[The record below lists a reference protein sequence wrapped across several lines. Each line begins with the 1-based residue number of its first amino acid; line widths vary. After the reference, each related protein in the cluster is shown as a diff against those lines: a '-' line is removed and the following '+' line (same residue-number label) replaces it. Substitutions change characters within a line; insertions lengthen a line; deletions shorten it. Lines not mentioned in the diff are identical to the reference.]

1 VPSATAVSFLLLPVP
16 AQCSLTLSDS
26 SPNASWHTD
35 YRDTAFVYFGGL
47 PYDLSEG
54 DVVTIFS
61 QYGEPV
67 FLKLARDQETGKSKG
82 FGWLKYED
90 QRSTDLAVDNLGGAQ
105 IGGRMISV
113 DHARYK
119 ARDDEDAEE
128 FKVGWV
134 DIQRRQRA
142 STANN
147 SGDSSDTDM
156 GEATPSEDD
165 RKTKKKTIRGR
176 GDEHRPLLREEGELQ
191 KLIDEHDDE
200 DPMKDFLIEEKKKE
214 VDEARRLRD
223 SKSDSDRRHR
233 HRPHRSHRSHR
244 DEEGSPRRDD
254 KDRDSREHR
263 HRRRDDDGESRRGS
277 LRERSDRD
285 RERRRDDRD
294 DGDSRDRRRDRDRV
308 RDWDRDRDRTRD
320 HDKESSHRRRDRH
333 RKDDRDDQDR
343 DRERRH

>member
-1 VPSATAVSFLLLPVP
+1 MFILY
-16 AQCSLTLSDS
+16 DS

-54 DVVTIFS
+54 DVITIFS

-128 FKVGWV
+128 FKVGWA
-134 DIQRRQRA
+134 DIQRRQGA
-142 STANN
+142 SATNN
-147 SGDSSDTDM
+147 GGDNSDTDM
-156 GEATPSEDD
+156 GDATPSEDD
-165 RKTKKKTIRGR
+165 REQKKKSIRAR
-176 GDEHRPLLREEGELQ
+176 GDEHQPLLREERELQ

-214 VDEARRLRD
+214 VDEARKLRD
-223 SKSDSDRRHR
+223 SKGSDERRHR
-233 HRPHRSHRSHR
+233 HRSHRSHR
-244 DEEGSPRRDD
+244 SRRDDDEGSSRRDD
-254 KDRDSREHR
+254 KDGDRREHR
-263 HRRRDDDGESRRGS
+263 HRRREDDGESRR
-277 LRERSDRD
+277 ERSDKDRERD
-285 RERRRDDRD
+285 RDRDRRRDDYE
-294 DGDSRDRRRDRDRV
+294 GSDSRDRRRERDR
-308 RDWDRDRDRTRD
+308 DRDRDRTRD
-320 HDKESSHRRRDRH
+320 HDKESSHRRRDRD
-333 RKDDRDDQDR
+333 RKDDRDDR